1 MKNSAGTKQTYR
13 ANNKVWNQSRITVV
27 GNNNVLN
34 GNHCVARGQSNVING
49 DACMVEGN
57 HCVVNGDECIVN
69 GAHCVVNGDDCIVN
83 GGNCSVNGD
92 NCVVTGEDCDFFGD
106 SETEGS
112 DAGDSAKRARVSAAS
127 TTTITGGIVAGMD
140 AASRPN
146 AAWRIANQPAEP
158 PARRIRRTVQTGGAT
173 FNFFGGGGTVA
184 TLDDV
189 RVPGEWSTREMAE
202 AFGLSVA
209 RPSPSPASSSPPPDP
224 YANIKDLA
232 PEPAPEGS
240 GRECKICEENVA
252 NVAYQC
258 GHVHCPACAR
268 KMTEC
273 PQCRV
278 RVQTCIRLFHS

>member
-1 MKNSAGTKQTYR
+1 MKGGAGTKRTYR
-13 ANNKVWNQSRITVV
+13 ANHKTWNQSRITVE

-34 GNHCVARGQSNVING
+34 GDHCVARGHSNVING
-49 DACMVEGN
+49 DTCTVEGN

-69 GAHCVVNGDDCIVN
+69 GQHCVVNGDDCIVN

-92 NCVVTGEDCDFFGD
+92 NCVVTGEDCDFFG
-106 SETEGS
+106 GS
-112 DAGDSAKRARVSAAS
+112 GGTWGTGAGDSAKRARVSPAS
-127 TTTITGGIVAGMD
+127 TTTIVTSNMAGGIVAGMD

-158 PARRIRRTVQTGGAT
+158 PAHRIRRTVQTGGST
-173 FNFFGGGGTVA
+173 FNFFGVEGTVA
-184 TLDDV
+184 TLGDI
-189 RVPGEWSTREMAE
+189 P
-202 AFGLSVA
+202 
-209 RPSPSPASSSPPPDP
+209 PSPPPDP
-224 YANIKDLA
+224 YADIKDLEC
-232 PEPAPEGS
+232 EPAPEGS
-240 GRECKICEENVA
+240 DRACAICEENVP

-278 RVQTCIRLFHS
+278 RVRTCTRLFLS